1 MVRRGSHPGTR
12 RHGGQT
18 AAAGVMGSRTR
29 FSCKNRIF
37 AGGAIGPD
45 TATAGQPQAARAVSN
60 STLTLG

>member
-1 MVRRGSHPGTR
+1 MRPGSRPGAR
-12 RHGGQT
+12 RHGGQA

-37 AGGAIGPD
+37 AGGDIGPG
-45 TATAGQPQAARAVSN
+45 TAAVGPHYVALATGN